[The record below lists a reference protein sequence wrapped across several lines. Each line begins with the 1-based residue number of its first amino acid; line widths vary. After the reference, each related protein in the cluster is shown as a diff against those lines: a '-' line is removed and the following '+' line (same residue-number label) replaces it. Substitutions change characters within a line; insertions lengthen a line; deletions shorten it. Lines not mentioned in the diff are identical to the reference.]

1 MKTKRSFKTIAAQW
15 AVARRILGSE
25 RGVSLVVVIMLMV
38 IILVMASA
46 GMFFSSIELRAS
58 GNHRAGTQAFYAADT
73 GINVAYAQI
82 GLDPTASTAAIP
94 VTQLGGGLAYR
105 SGHVTDTTA
114 QPLQL
119 RNTRTDPGYSLNA
132 GTGYNTAGYAFY
144 QYQINMTGT
153 GPLSSAREVEAQVE
167 YGPVPR

>member
-1 MKTKRSFKTIAAQW
+1 MKTKRSFKITA
-15 AVARRILGSE
+15 ARRTLRSQS
-25 RGVSLVVVIMLMV
+25 GVSLVVVIMLMV
-38 IILVMASA
+38 IILTMTGA

-73 GINVAYAQI
+73 GVNAAYAQI
-82 GLDPTASTAAIP
+82 TLDPSASTAAIP

-105 SGHVTDTTA
+105 SGHVTDATA
-114 QPLQL
+114 QPLQIRSFQTAANYNL
-119 RNTRTDPGYSLNA
+119 VA
-132 GTGYNTAGYAFY
+132 GTSYNPGGYGFY
-144 QYQINMTGT
+144 QYQINVTGT